1 MPQQDPQQKPK
12 EESHF
17 WRNTG
22 LLAGGAALG
31 GLGLRAL
38 TKGKFKGKMKKPV
51 EASVISRRERPVA
64 GLLPEYKGAS
74 LRVLLNQVAQG
85 TKGTETMNA
94 HVKNAYAYG
103 VKVALDEVAP
113 QQEAVE
119 PDDGME
125 AMPDD
130 PHSLRRALLTV
141 GGSVG
146 GTALGALLGHVG
158 GARAA
163 RGYLQRNPVDG
174 MNAGMMHDNF
184 MIGGAGIGSG
194 AGAVSGYGLARHLDN
209 ASPLGTDEQEL
220 AEIEGKGA
228 SLKQAYAY
236 GAAAAL
242 QEAGVPYTKAIKVA
256 FATAEDAEDAA
267 AMHHMDAYHTLGQDF
282 GDAAGILGG
291 AVGGGLLGGLVGH
304 GTGSLA
310 RKLMLSKPFPFGPR
324 TVGDAMRNHMGDVLH
339 NRHVAGGTGAGTVLG
354 ALAPL
359 PYQVNKE
366 MASEQAAMDEA
377 RAQWEAAQAAQ
388 AGGEKLSYDE
398 EAMAELEASPEG
410 RSILSRLLTGGA
422 GAVGGATLGALLGHG
437 AGKYVTG
444 PAAGAMKYR
453 GLEPGLQVP
462 SMFNQAVRDAT
473 RQHEVFGAPIGAAA
487 GGLTGGAL
495 GAAYDNDGYDPKVGQ
510 DKTALSPEL
519 VQRAVSGRLGSSV
532 DDLLRSQNLGD
543 IHKAHSFVASHP
555 RAALAAG
562 GHLPDARSVLVP
574 KAQASSSAMRDMLQY
589 PGGMSNARHLE
600 NALQSQRE
608 YDHALQGLYSPNSM
622 KMGSDKT
629 AYPADPE
636 YTPEMQE
643 QLDQPEEQHRG
654 LLSRLG
660 GAATG
665 GLAGYTGGGLAGLGM
680 AALAGR
686 ASGGKYRDLSPL
698 LKNVLGNGAKNLAN
712 KGAIIGSLSG
722 GLSGTSERG
731 TISKLLGAG
740 GGAFIG
746 SALGRKYLGG
756 APGAGLMG
764 GITGSMLGAAE
775 F

>member
-1 MPQQDPQQKPK
+1 
-12 EESHF
+12 
-17 WRNTG
+17 
-22 LLAGGAALG
+22 
-31 GLGLRAL
+31 
-38 TKGKFKGKMKKPV
+38 
-51 EASVISRRERPVA
+51 
-64 GLLPEYKGAS
+64 
-74 LRVLLNQVAQG
+74 
-85 TKGTETMNA
+85 
-94 HVKNAYAYG
+94 
-103 VKVALDEVAP
+103 
-113 QQEAVE
+113 
-119 PDDGME
+119 
-125 AMPDD
+125 
-130 PHSLRRALLTV
+130 
-141 GGSVG
+141 
-146 GTALGALLGHVG
+146 
-158 GARAA
+158 
-163 RGYLQRNPVDG
+163 
-174 MNAGMMHDNF
+174 MMHDNF

-194 AGAVSGYGLARHLDN
+194 AGAGSGYGLARHLDN

-256 FATAEDAEDAA
+256 FDTADEAESAA
-267 AMHHMDAYHTLGQDF
+267 EMYHPVKYNTPSQYGKDVLQILGGTVGGAALGGLLGHGTGTLASRSAARQGLSHMDTHGNHI
-282 GDAAGILGG
+282 AAGGILGG
-291 AVGGGLLGGLVGH
+291 L
-304 GTGSLA
+304 
-310 RKLMLSKPFPFGPR
+310 
-324 TVGDAMRNHMGDVLH
+324 
-339 NRHVAGGTGAGTVLG
+339 AGGITPAI
-354 ALAPL
+354 
-359 PYQVNKE
+359 YQSSKENESAQAYMDQARQQWEDHNMNKLK
-366 MASEQAAMDEA
+366 AQWAAEQA
-377 RAQWEAAQAAQ
+377 

-422 GAVGGATLGALLGHG
+422 GAIGGATLGAALGHG
-437 AGKYVTG
+437 AGKYITG
-444 PAAGAMKYR
+444 PAMGTSVYR
-453 GLEPGLQVP
+453 GLDPALQVP
-462 SMFNQAVRDAT
+462 SMFRHLTQGAAA
-473 RQHEVFGAPIGAAA
+473 QHAALGAPIGAAA
-487 GGLTGGAL
+487 GLLGGGAL

-686 ASGGKYRDLSPL
+686 ASGGK
-698 LKNVLGNGAKNLAN
+698 
-712 KGAIIGSLSG
+712 
-722 GLSGTSERG
+722 
-731 TISKLLGAG
+731 
-740 GGAFIG
+740 
-746 SALGRKYLGG
+746 
-756 APGAGLMG
+756 
-764 GITGSMLGAAE
+764 
-775 F
+775 